1 MSDCLFCRIVEG
13 DIPCEKIHETAY
25 ALAFLDINP
34 VSRGHTVVVLKEH
47 KQNLTQLNQE
57 ELKRLFSAVKQSTKK
72 IHEGLDP
79 DGFNIGINQGQVA
92 GQAIAHLHVHIIPR
106 YLGDGGGSMHSI
118 IRNPPLED
126 VHETAEKIR

>member
-1 MSDCLFCRIVEG
+1 MSDCLFCKIVRG

-25 ALAFLDINP
+25 TLAFLDINP
-34 VSRGHTVVVLKEH
+34 VSRGHTMVVLKEH

-57 ELKRLFSAVKQSTKK
+57 ELMKLFSAVKQATKR
-72 IHEGLDP
+72 IQAGLDP
-79 DGFNIGINQGQVA
+79 DGFNIGLNQGQVA

-118 IRNPPLED
+118 IRNPPRED
-126 VHETAEKIR
+126 IKETAGKIR